1 MTGNQVALVVTCA
14 GVIFGMMAAMLG
26 MLVRIASG
34 WSATKHEISDLKE
47 DLKALVDNKFNDRLI
62 RVELLVE
69 RMDSA
74 IRGSEGG
81 GGRQMGSRQQRQRG
95 GQG

>member
-1 MTGNQVALVVTCA
+1 
-14 GVIFGMMAAMLG
+14 MMAAMLG
-26 MLVRIASG
+26 MLVKIASG

-74 IRGSEGG
+74 LRSPEGG
-81 GGRQMGSRQQRQRG
+81 GGGQMGSRQQGQRRRQG
-95 GQG
+95 